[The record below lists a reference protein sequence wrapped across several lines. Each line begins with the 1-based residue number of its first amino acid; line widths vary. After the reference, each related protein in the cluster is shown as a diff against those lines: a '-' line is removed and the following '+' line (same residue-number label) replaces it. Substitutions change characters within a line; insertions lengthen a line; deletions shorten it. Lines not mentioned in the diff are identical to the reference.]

1 MIKHRRLGFRLLI
14 LIMMSLLGSGTATAA
29 ILALSGSNIPSQ
41 LSGTSAGSSQ
51 VNWAITENTDLNTSN
66 VTMTSTGGTFVAP
79 NNAVLGT
86 TGLLQQAFNTAPGTT
101 SIMTVNELLTIPL
114 SVIQQ
119 AQQLGFTSFS
129 YRRSFTDGS
138 GGQAVSNL
146 VTFTIPPASAQIAQ
160 ASVSNIPAQV
170 VITSTSHSQL
180 GWNLNVSG
188 TSGSQVTVSSS
199 TGVFR
204 APDGSTLG
212 TVPQLLQSTKTLI
225 GATTAFRLNESLTIP
240 QSIARL
246 AQNKGFGS
254 FRYARQF
261 SAGQSNVLISATF
274 TITGGGAAGVLSV
287 RRVQM
292 EYDDSRITAV
302 IAPGSEIRAHAVVSY
317 AGTGLLEYSW
327 EVASPPS
334 TLGQPVFVPIL
345 SRKQYLLAGDQVVL
359 RTPRLPTD
367 QDGDY
372 LLRLRLHKPAVDF
385 ELPVLRYA
393 VNRSAQARTSNRVS
407 ALQVSRPAPDSVL
420 GLKTLFAWQPVAMAK
435 AYQLEIY
442 DRPVRDGVLPSV
454 SQPLPVTGVLVPAAK
469 TQLSIGNMSRTHLL
483 SGSTYYWRVVAISD
497 KGQVIARSDFRRI
510 KFP

>member
-1 MIKHRRLGFRLLI
+1 M
-14 LIMMSLLGSGTATAA
+14 
-29 ILALSGSNIPSQ
+29 
-41 LSGTSAGSSQ
+41 
-51 VNWAITENTDLNTSN
+51 
-66 VTMTSTGGTFVAP
+66 
-79 NNAVLGT
+79 
-86 TGLLQQAFNTAPGTT
+86 
-101 SIMTVNELLTIPL
+101 
-114 SVIQQ
+114 
-119 AQQLGFTSFS
+119 
-129 YRRSFTDGS
+129 
-138 GGQAVSNL
+138 
-146 VTFTIPPASAQIAQ
+146 
-160 ASVSNIPAQV
+160 
-170 VITSTSHSQL
+170 
-180 GWNLNVSG
+180 
-188 TSGSQVTVSSS
+188 
-199 TGVFR
+199 
-204 APDGSTLG
+204 
-212 TVPQLLQSTKTLI
+212 
-225 GATTAFRLNESLTIP
+225 
-240 QSIARL
+240 
-246 AQNKGFGS
+246 
-254 FRYARQF
+254 
-261 SAGQSNVLISATF
+261 
-274 TITGGGAAGVLSV
+274 
-287 RRVQM
+287 
-292 EYDDSRITAV
+292 
-302 IAPGSEIRAHAVVSY
+302 
-317 AGTGLLEYSW
+317 
-327 EVASPPS
+327 
-334 TLGQPVFVPIL
+334 PIL